1 MTTVDQRP
9 APDADLTANPSA
21 APIATSGSAP
31 PAPLLV
37 ELPTGKQDTRRRR
50 RFSGLERFL
59 GVVLFFAV
67 WELAVRV
74 GWVSSK
80 DLAAPSKVLDIG
92 WDMLRDGTLGPAI
105 WASLRRV
112 LWGLAIGIPLATA
125 LALAAGLTRIG
136 DDLIDRNIQMLRFVP
151 VIGLLPLFI
160 LWLGIGETVK
170 VTLIVI
176 GVAFP
181 VYVNTYS
188 AIKQLDPGYLELSRV
203 VGLGRFARVRRVVL
217 PGAMPGFLVG
227 VRLATA
233 IAWLILVFA
242 EQVNAEQGLGAL
254 IIKAQ
259 TFFQS
264 DVILVCL
271 LVYAVLGLVTDTL
284 VRLLEKGLLRWQ
296 PGR

>member
-1 MTTVDQRP
+1 MTTVEQRP
-9 APDADLTANPSA
+9 EAKADARARST
-21 APIATSGSAP
+21 APIESAPSAP
-31 PAPLLV
+31 PLV
-37 ELPTGKQDTRRRR
+37 QLQTGKQDTRRSR

-59 GVVLFFAV
+59 GVVVFFVV

-74 GWVSSK
+74 GWINGK
-80 DLAAPSKVLDIG
+80 DLAAPSKVLDLG

-112 LWGLAIGIPLATA
+112 LWGLAIGLPVATA

-151 VIGLLPLFI
+151 AIGLLPLFI

-176 GVAFP
+176 GVSFP

-203 VGLGRFARVRRVVL
+203 VGLGRFARIRRVVL

-271 LVYAVLGLVTDTL
+271 LVYAVLGLITDTL

>member
-1 MTTVDQRP
+1 MTTVDHRP
-9 APDADLTANPSA
+9 EADAEVTAGPITSA
-21 APIATSGSAP
+21 ASAP
-31 PAPLLV
+31 PTPALV
-37 ELPTGKQDTRRRR
+37 QLPTGTLDTRRSRR
-50 RFSGLERFL
+50 WSGLERFL
-59 GVVLFFAV
+59 GVVVFFAV

-74 GWVSSK
+74 GWISET
-80 DLAAPSKVLDIG
+80 DLAAPSKVIDLG

-112 LWGLAIGIPLATA
+112 LWGLAIGIPVATA

-176 GVAFP
+176 GVSFP

-188 AIKQLDPGYLELSRV
+188 AIKQLDPGYLDLSQV
-203 VGLGRFARVRRVVL
+203 VGLGRAAKIRRVVL

-271 LVYAVLGLVTDTL
+271 LVYAVLGLITDTL

>member
-1 MTTVDQRP
+1 MTTVDHRP
-9 APDADLTANPSA
+9 ETDARATAGPIAQSA
-21 APIATSGSAP
+21 AAQ
-31 PAPLLV
+31 PALPLV
-37 ELPTGKQDTRRRR
+37 QLPTGKQDTRRSR

-59 GVVLFFAV
+59 GVVLFFVV

-74 GWVSSK
+74 GWISAK
-80 DLAAPSKVLDIG
+80 DLAAPSKVVDVG
-92 WDMLRDGTLGPAI
+92 WDMVRDGTLGPAI

-112 LWGLAIGIPLATA
+112 LWGLAIGIPVATL

-176 GVAFP
+176 GVSFP

-188 AIKQLDPGYLELSRV
+188 AIKQLDPGYLELSHV

>member
-1 MTTVDQRP
+1 VTAVDHRP
-9 APDADLTANPSA
+9 DTHVPDTGVVAPPPESA
-21 APIATSGSAP
+21 AP
-31 PAPLLV
+31 PLV
-37 ELPTGKQDTRRRR
+37 RLPTGKQETRRSR

-59 GVVLFFAV
+59 GVVVLFAV

-74 GWVSSK
+74 GWISDK
-80 DLAAPSKVLDIG
+80 DLAAPSKVVDVA
-92 WDMLRDGTLGPAI
+92 WQMLRDGVLGPAI

-112 LWGLAIGIPLATA
+112 LWGLGIGIPLATV

-136 DDLIDRNIQMLRFVP
+136 DDLIDRNVQMLRFVP

-176 GVAFP
+176 GVSFP

-188 AIKQLDPGYLELSRV
+188 AIKQLNPGYLELSHV
-203 VGLGRFARVRRVVL
+203 VGLGRFARIRRVVL

-271 LVYAVLGLVTDTL
+271 LVYAVLGLITDTL
-284 VRLLEKGLLRWQ
+284 VRLLEKGVLRWQ

>member
-1 MTTVDQRP
+1 MTALDRLVETEPP
-9 APDADLTANPSA
+9 ATPVPARTPTD
-21 APIATSGSAP
+21 AP
-31 PAPLLV
+31 PLV
-37 ELPTGKQDTRRRR
+37 RLRTGKQDTRRSR

-74 GWVSSK
+74 GWISAK
-80 DLAAPSKVLDIG
+80 DLAAPSKVVDLG

-112 LWGLAIGIPLATA
+112 LWGLAIGIPVATL

-188 AIKQLDPGYLELSRV
+188 AIKQLDPGYLELSHV
-203 VGLGRFARVRRVVL
+203 VGLGRFGRIRKVVL

-233 IAWLILVFA
+233 VAWLVLVFA

-271 LVYAVLGLVTDTL
+271 LVYAVLGLLTDTV
-284 VRLLEKGLLRWQ
+284 VRLLEKGVLRWQ